1 MRVLKSTL
9 TFEQAAVMQRAAE
22 VFRTAD
28 CLAPAIA
35 LLDAHVRAV
44 ERTQTLV
51 DEAIRTMAGRELH
64 PKREGWT
71 IAPHALRDIAAL
83 EAEAKATVDAFIS
96 HLIERARFP
105 DRLGMRSYLPPSV
118 RLLESTNLVAVV
130 RLEGSRRELLRLL
143 QPFQIAPDLCSP
155 SDGPSLCAQ

>member
-51 DEAIRTMAGRELH
+51 DEAIRAMAGSKFR
-64 PKREGWT
+64 PNSEGWA

-143 QPFQIAPDLCSP
+143 QPFQIAPDLCQR
-155 SDGPSLCAQ
+155 DAFSLCAQ

>member
-1 MRVLKSTL
+1 MERVLKSTL

-28 CLAPAIA
+28 CLARAIA

-44 ERTQTLV
+44 ERTQMLV

-71 IAPHALRDIAAL
+71 IAPHALRSTGAVIRFSSLAEGCRSSEACAIEPCSLAA
-83 EAEAKATVDAFIS
+83 AP
-96 HLIERARFP
+96 R
-105 DRLGMRSYLPPSV
+105 RLQKHRLP
-118 RLLESTNLVAVV
+118 RI
-130 RLEGSRRELLRLL
+130 ELLYR
-143 QPFQIAPDLCSP
+143 
-155 SDGPSLCAQ
+155 

>member
-1 MRVLKSTL
+1 MRVLNSSL

-51 DEAIRTMAGRELH
+51 DEAIRAMSGSEFR
-64 PKREGWT
+64 PNSKGWA

-96 HLIERARFP
+96 HLFERARFP

-143 QPFQIAPDLCSP
+143 QPFQIAPDLCSQP
-155 SDGPSLCAQ
+155 DGSSLCAQ

>member
-51 DEAIRTMAGRELH
+51 DEAIRAMAGSEFR
-64 PKREGWT
+64 PNSQGWA

-83 EAEAKATVDAFIS
+83 EAEAKASVDAFIA
-96 HLIERARFP
+96 HLVERARFP
-105 DRLGMRSYLPPSV
+105 AQLAMRSYLPPSV

-155 SDGPSLCAQ
+155 PDGSSLRAQ